1 MSKTYTSEIKNLALT
16 LVFDKGLSSQEA
28 ASQTGTSYSTVRRW
42 VRAANFAAITNRN
55 QYIMKQLECRLE
67 KAIEERE
74 VLKRATI
81 ILAKDLSKIY

>member
-1 MSKTYTSEIKNLALT
+1 
-16 LVFDKGLSSQEA
+16 
-28 ASQTGTSYSTVRRW
+28 
-42 VRAANFAAITNRN
+42 
-55 QYIMKQLECRLE
+55 MKQLECRLE